1 LASNS
6 VISFEKLI
14 GSLALQ
20 RRLRAKLMSQPKT
33 IRDIIENL
41 EEQKRLFEIL
51 LAGGRG
57 LSRDAFQKL
66 LTTIMSA
73 NDRTQVLL
81 DTVMRHDA
89 VLAVGKIAASRK
101 LH

>member
-1 LASNS
+1 
-6 VISFEKLI
+6 
-14 GSLALQ
+14 
-20 RRLRAKLMSQPKT
+20 MSQPKT

-57 LSRDAFQKL
+57 LSRDVFQKL
-66 LTTIMSA
+66 LTTIISA

-81 DTVMRHDA
+81 DTVTRHEA
-89 VLAVGKIAASRK
+89 VLAAGNVAASRK
-101 LH
+101 PN

>member
-1 LASNS
+1 LASNC

-57 LSRDAFQKL
+57 LSRDAFQGL

-73 NDRTQVLL
+73 SDRTQVLL
-81 DTVMRHDA
+81 DSVVRHDA
-89 VLAVGKIAASRK
+89 VLAAGNIAASQK
-101 LH
+101 LN

>member
-1 LASNS
+1 
-6 VISFEKLI
+6 
-14 GSLALQ
+14 
-20 RRLRAKLMSQPKT
+20 MSQPKT

-57 LSRDAFQKL
+57 LSRDVFQKL
-66 LTTIMSA
+66 LTTIISA

-81 DTVMRHDA
+81 DTVARHEA
-89 VLAVGKIAASRK
+89 VLAAGNVTASRK
-101 LH
+101 LN

>member
-1 LASNS
+1 
-6 VISFEKLI
+6 
-14 GSLALQ
+14 
-20 RRLRAKLMSQPKT
+20 MSQPKT

-57 LSRDAFQKL
+57 LSRDVFQKL
-66 LTTIMSA
+66 LTTIISA

-81 DTVMRHDA
+81 DTVTRRDA
-89 VLAVGKIAASRK
+89 VLAAGNVAASQK
-101 LH
+101 PN